1 MTIIELSKY
10 HLIKI
15 EIEQLDNII
24 KDFEATL
31 LSSSKMKEV
40 ISSSNNNSNPTEK
53 LALKLSQLKDELII
67 KKRKLTNENI
77 KIERFLT
84 TVDDVEIMIIIR
96 KRFLEGKTWQVIS
109 EELNM
114 DRTTPYY
121 KLNKYLE
128 EVSKKDENRKNHKII

>member
-53 LALKLSQLKDELII
+53 LALKFSQLKDELIL
-67 KKRKLTNENI
+67 KKRKLTDENI
-77 KIERFLT
+77 KIESFLA
-84 TVDDVEIMIIIR
+84 TVDDAEIRIIIR

>member
-1 MTIIELSKY
+1 MTIIDLSKY

-67 KKRKLTNENI
+67 KKRKLTDENI

-84 TVDDVEIMIIIR
+84 TVDDVEIRIIIR

-109 EELNM
+109 EELNT

>member
-53 LALKLSQLKDELII
+53 LALKLSQLKDELIL
-67 KKRKLTNENI
+67 KKRKLTDENI
-77 KIERFLT
+77 KIESFLA
-84 TVDDVEIMIIIR
+84 TVDDAEIRIIIR